1 MGADK
6 AVEISPHVDGAA
18 VVVARGWVW
27 TRLGGISHG
36 AVRQVRVAAATP
48 DAPDLDTLLEPFDRL
63 QPLGGPG
70 GARKVSTAWLRHWV
84 AAWPSTAWPA
94 TPVPAPVDLPVA
106 LLPHQLSPAL
116 AVMRGAST
124 RVLLADAV
132 GQGKTIE
139 AGVLLRELATRGAA
153 DRVLILTP
161 LTLRDQW
168 RSELAVRC
176 HLDADLVDRAALRA
190 RDRQTPA
197 GLNPFQSPGIVLLS
211 IDLAKQ
217 PDVLARLTHHC
228 WDVLVI
234 DEAHGVGGDSARA
247 AAAAAL
253 GARARIVV
261 LLTAT
266 PHAGDAVAF
275 ARLCA
280 IGRLDGDPPP
290 LWFRHRRWPG
300 VTNGPTKTRD
310 ISPRRSDQE
319 RGCAAALGAYVRR
332 LERAGTPAAFLIAL
346 VLRKRLLSS
355 PAALAAS
362 LRHRLTCLAR
372 PDPPTGQSSLPFD
385 DEETESGDAE
395 QPAVLREAG
404 LADPRTEAALLT
416 AAYHAA
422 ERAAAS
428 WSKASA
434 LRRLLRSTREQVL
447 VFSEYRDTL
456 LPLAM
461 ALADQTPVVTL
472 HGGSSPAM
480 RATTL
485 AQFADGRARVLIA
498 TDVAAEGLNLQHTCR
513 LVVHV
518 ELPWSPARLEQRN
531 GRVDRLG
538 QQRRVHVWRLLGDPL
553 HESRIIA
560 ALSARLARMRAAGF
574 DFGGLG
580 APLAALAHH
589 PADLEQ
595 RAAAGDDDAG
605 KVVEDLAQLRRLVAA
620 CARPQT
626 PRSTAGTRSALPWRR
641 VRRWPGG
648 LPPGATIVCLQP
660 ASARGSRP
668 VLLPFHV
675 AWLRRPPG
683 SPSRWLP
690 AIARSAVAAAS
701 ATAQTSP
708 LTGALLA
715 REQRLLESAEAEKAR
730 VGGRWQGSLFE
741 RRAARVVEAAR
752 AGAAWRTAEHQRR
765 LSELDGDA
773 AVAGAVAVLALL
785 VD

>member
-6 AVEISPHVDGAA
+6 AVEIPPHVDGATR
-18 VVVARGWVW
+18 VVARGWVW
-27 TRLGGISHG
+27 TRLGGVRHG
-36 AVRQVRVAAATP
+36 AIRRVRVAAATP

-63 QPLGGPG
+63 HALGSPR
-70 GARKVSTAWLRHWV
+70 GARKVSTGWLRHWV

-94 TPVPAPVDLPVA
+94 TPVSAPVDLPVA

-116 AVMRGAST
+116 AVMGGVST

-139 AGVLLRELATRGAA
+139 AGVLIRELSSRGAA

-211 IDLAKQ
+211 LDLAKQ
-217 PDVLARLTHHC
+217 PDVLVRLAHHC

-266 PHAGDAVAF
+266 PHAGDGVAF

-280 IGRLDGDPPP
+280 IGRLDGEPPP
-290 LWFRHRRWPG
+290 LWFRHRVWPG
-300 VTNGPTKTRD
+300 VAHGPTKTRD
-310 ISPRRSDQE
+310 ISPRRSDDE
-319 RGCAAALGAYVRR
+319 RSCAAALGAYVRR
-332 LERAGTPAAFLIAL
+332 LERTGMPAACLIAL

-362 LRHRLTCLAR
+362 LQHRMNCLER
-372 PDPPTGQSSLPFD
+372 PDPPAGQSSLPFD
-385 DEETESGDAE
+385 DEETESGDAD

-404 LADPRTEAALLT
+404 LADPRTETALLT
-416 AAYHAA
+416 AAHQAA
-422 ERAAAS
+422 QRAAAS

-461 ALADQTPVVTL
+461 ALSDQTPVVTL

-485 AQFADGRARVLIA
+485 AQFADRRARVLMA

-538 QQRRVHVWRLLGDPL
+538 QPRRVHVWRLLGDPL

-574 DFGGLG
+574 DLGGLG
-580 APLAALAHH
+580 ASLAHQ
-589 PADLEQ
+589 PADLDQ
-595 RAAAGDDDAG
+595 RATAGDDDAG
-605 KVVEDLAQLRRLVAA
+605 RVVEDLARLRRLVAA
-620 CARPQT
+620 CTRPQT
-626 PRSTAGTRSALPWRR
+626 AHSTAGTRSALPWRR

-648 LPPGATIVCLQP
+648 LPPGATIVCLLP

-675 AWLRRPPG
+675 AMSRRPSG

-690 AIARSAVAAAS
+690 AIAQSAVAAAR
-701 ATAQTSP
+701 ANAQTSP

-715 REQRLLESAEAEKAR
+715 RERRLLERAEAEQAR

-741 RRAARVVEAAR
+741 RRAAGVVEAAR
-752 AGAAWRTAEHQRR
+752 AGAARRTAEHQRR
-765 LSELDGDA
+765 LSELDGDV